1 MYLLDTTIVSFAVRK
16 DPVIERY
23 DTEMQ
28 GNDPKFVSVQT
39 IGELLI
45 WAEKRNWGPS
55 RLAKLRAVAS
65 KYSILP
71 IDADTAEIY
80 SKVRVGAERLGRSL
94 SSTDAWILS
103 TAIQYELTLVT
114 HDRDMTV
121 GTQLGATVI
130 CRV

>member
-1 MYLLDTTIVSFAVRK
+1 M
-16 DPVIERY
+16 
-23 DTEMQ
+23 
-28 GNDPKFVSVQT
+28 
-39 IGELLI
+39 LLI

-71 IDADTAEIY
+71 IDAETAEIY

-114 HDRDMTV
+114 HDCDMTV
-121 GTQLGATVI
+121 DTQLGATVI